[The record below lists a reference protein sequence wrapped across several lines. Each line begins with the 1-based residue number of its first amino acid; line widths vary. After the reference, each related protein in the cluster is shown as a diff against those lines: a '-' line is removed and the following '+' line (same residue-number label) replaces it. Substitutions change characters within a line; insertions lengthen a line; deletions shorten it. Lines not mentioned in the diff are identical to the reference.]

1 MKKRISIVIG
11 MLLCFG
17 LVSCGK
23 KVAQKTLVILFDL
36 SESTNKD
43 RARGNYLNGL
53 KVILSKVNHGD
64 VIVGDRILESSV
76 AQSILPINE
85 SVPPFTSSTD
95 NPFFVKKEKTK
106 ADEELNKT
114 KEKIYKTAE
123 SLLLRKDLKRK
134 VMKTDIL
141 SSLFIA
147 EQVFKTYKNEKNILV
162 IFSDMIEESGDYN
175 FAKETLSEKR
185 IQEIISK
192 EKGKKRIP
200 DLAGVKVYI
209 TGATATTSDKFFAVQ
224 NFWFI
229 YFKECGATL
238 AKENYGSALL
248 SFKE

>member
-1 MKKRISIVIG
+1 MS
-11 MLLCFG
+11 
-17 LVSCGK
+17 
-23 KVAQKTLVILFDL
+23 QKGFKNAIEAVTG
-36 SESTNKD
+36 E
-43 RARGNYLNGL
+43 
-53 KVILSKVNHGD
+53 
-64 VIVGDRILESSV
+64 
-76 AQSILPINE
+76 
-85 SVPPFTSSTD
+85 
-95 NPFFVKKEKTK
+95 KKEELQRKAEEVTIKIKT
-106 ADEELNKT
+106 
-114 KEKIYKTAE
+114 
-123 SLLLRKDLKRK
+123 
-134 VMKTDIL
+134 TDW
-141 SSLFIA
+141 
-147 EQVFKTYKNEKNILV
+147 KTYKNEKNILV